1 MMPAERSAMN
11 QQHDLAT
18 RRRRL
23 RFRASHTG
31 TRETDI
37 LLGGFVAAHVEEL
50 DERRVDELQRL
61 LAINNDPAILDWITG
76 RAPVP
81 APFAT
86 PTMTALM
93 RYVRERH
100 QS

>member
-1 MMPAERSAMN
+1 MN
-11 QQHDLAT
+11 QEHDLAT

-23 RFRASHTG
+23 RFRATHTG

-37 LLGGFVAAHVEEL
+37 LLGGFVAAYIEEL
-50 DERRVDELQRL
+50 DEMRVDELERL

-86 PTMTALM
+86 PIMAELK
-93 RYVRERH
+93 RYVRERR